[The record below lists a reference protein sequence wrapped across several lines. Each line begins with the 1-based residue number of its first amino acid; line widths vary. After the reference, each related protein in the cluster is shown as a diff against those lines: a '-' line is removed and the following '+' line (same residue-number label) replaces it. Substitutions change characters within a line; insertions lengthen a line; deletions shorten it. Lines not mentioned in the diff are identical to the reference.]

1 MILEQLFAMVAIMS
15 ELVLVE
21 VERRTKMKSEKAIS
35 ESESEMILSL

>member
-21 VERRTKMKSEKAIS
+21 VERRTKTKSEKVIS